1 MTDSILH
8 RICRPTRQPRPARG
22 IDRSQPRLL
31 QGSALCLAIA
41 AVGLVHGLN
50 WPVMAYGVTLMP
62 PEWLA
67 VYRLGVGAIVVMIA
81 MAATGR
87 LRLPARAD
95 LPVVISVGVVQ
106 LAVVYALMF
115 VALTLA
121 PAGRSA
127 VLLHTSALWAVPIA
141 SIFLRERYSR
151 VTLMGLVAG
160 ICGVL
165 LLLAPWENEFL
176 SSSRPLGYGLL
187 LAGAA
192 INAAVTVHIRSH
204 RWNGS
209 PLELLPW
216 QLGIGCLA
224 AALYALLS
232 SGAPSIDIDR
242 HVVLVVLYQGVF
254 ASAIGVWG
262 VLAIS
267 RSLGAVSSNLS
278 LMVVPVLGLLSSA
291 LILSE
296 ALPFYVFVGMTMILV
311 GAALGLRA
319 TRSAPAAADPLG

>member
-8 RICRPTRQPRPARG
+8 RICRDRHRPRTRDVERP
-22 IDRSQPRLL
+22 QPRLL
-31 QGSALCLAIA
+31 RGTSLYLTIA
-41 AVGLVHGLN
+41 VVGLVHGLN
-50 WPVMAYGVTLMP
+50 WPVMAHGVTLMP

-67 VYRLGVGAIVVMIA
+67 AFRLGVGGIVAAVA
-81 MAATGR
+81 MAGIGKLHR
-87 LRLPARAD
+87 PVRED
-95 LPVVISVGVVQ
+95 LPVVISVGVLQ

-115 VALTLA
+115 VALTQA

-141 SIFLRERYSR
+141 ALFLRERYSMLT
-151 VTLMGLVAG
+151 VAGLVAG
-160 ICGVL
+160 ICGVV
-165 LLLAPWENEFL
+165 LLLAPWEDGFF
-176 SSSRPLGYGLL
+176 SSTRPFGYGLL

-204 RWNGS
+204 RWTGS

-224 AALYALLS
+224 AATYAWASAGPPLFGLNWQ
-232 SGAPSIDIDR
+232 
-242 HVVLVVLYQGVF
+242 VLLVVLYQGVF

-291 LILSE
+291 VFLAE
-296 ALPFYVFVGMTMILV
+296 GLPFYVLLGLATILV
-311 GAALGLRA
+311 GAAMGITA
-319 TRSAPAAADPLG
+319 TRASPTPADPLG